1 MISVAVVDDHL
12 AVRVG
17 LYAAIR
23 SEPGLTAVG
32 VASSAAELAPLLY
45 RARPEVVLLDY
56 RLPDEDGLT
65 VCRRIK
71 SDVPAPAVIVYS
83 AFADSSMTVPAVV
96 AGADGLLDKS
106 APARDLFDAI
116 REVARGGSAIPP
128 VSRPLLE
135 AAGDALDTEDLPILS
150 MLIDRTPPHEIAD
163 TLRLDRAELGRRV
176 ARMLERLK
184 ASVPDRAR

>member
-17 LYAAIR
+17 LYTAIR
-23 SEPGLTAVG
+23 SEPGLVAVG
-32 VASSAAELAPLLY
+32 VASSAAEFAQVLY

-83 AFADSSMTVPAVV
+83 AFADDSMTVPAVV

-106 APARDLFDAI
+106 APARDLFEAI
-116 REVARGGSAIPP
+116 REVARGGNAMPP

-135 AAGDALDTEDLPILS
+135 AAADALDPEDLPILS
-150 MLIDRTPPHEIAD
+150 MLVDRTAPHEIAD
-163 TLRLDRAELGRRV
+163 TMRLDRAELRRRV

-184 ASVPDRAR
+184 VSVPDRAR